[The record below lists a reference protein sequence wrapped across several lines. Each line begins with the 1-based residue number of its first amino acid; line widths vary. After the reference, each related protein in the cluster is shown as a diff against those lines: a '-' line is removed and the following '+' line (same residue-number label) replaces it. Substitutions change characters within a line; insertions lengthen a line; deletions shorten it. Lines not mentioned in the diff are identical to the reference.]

1 MQIRTPLVPVLAAGV
16 LAFASACQPAGQDG
30 GMEEGDMQEEAGVDT
45 AAITATFDS
54 LRVAFE
60 TAFAEA
66 DFETMASFYA
76 PDATASFP
84 GTPVLSGRDAI
95 RSALE
100 QGHVEGA
107 RLSIE
112 SGDVRIVD
120 ADWVYEMGT
129 GTMTFTP
136 EGADEPQQTTS
147 IHLAVF
153 HRTPQGWK
161 IVNEVIGSDTPPS
174 GSGM

>member
-1 MQIRTPLVPVLAAGV
+1 MQIRKSLTSVLAAGF
-16 LAFASACQPAGQDG
+16 LALTAACQPAAQDG
-30 GMEEGDMQEEAGVDT
+30 GMQEDGMQEEAAVDT

-54 LRVAFE
+54 MRVAFE
-60 TAFAEA
+60 TAYADA

-76 PDATASFP
+76 TDATASFP

-112 SGDVRIVD
+112 PGDVRIVN
-120 ADWVYEMGT
+120 ADWIYEMGT

-136 EGADEPQQTTS
+136 EGAEEPQQATS
-147 IHLAVF
+147 THLAVF

-161 IVNEVIGSDTPPS
+161 IVNEVIGSNAAPPS
-174 GSGM
+174 SEM

>member
-1 MQIRTPLVPVLAAGV
+1 MQIRMSPTFVFTATVLALTA
-16 LAFASACQPAGQDG
+16 ACQPATQEAG
-30 GMEEGDMQEEAGVDT
+30 MQEEAAVDT

-54 LRVAFE
+54 MRVAFE

-76 PDATASFP
+76 ADATASFP
-84 GTPVLSGRDAI
+84 GTPVLSGREAI
-95 RSALE
+95 RAALE

-112 SGDVRIVD
+112 AGDVHILD

-129 GTMTFTP
+129 GRMTFTP
-136 EGADEPQQTTS
+136 EGAEEPQEVTS
-147 IHLAVF
+147 THLAVF
-153 HRTPQGWK
+153 HRTAQGWK
-161 IVNEVIGSDTPPS
+161 VVNEVIGSNAPPS
-174 GSGM
+174 SPEM